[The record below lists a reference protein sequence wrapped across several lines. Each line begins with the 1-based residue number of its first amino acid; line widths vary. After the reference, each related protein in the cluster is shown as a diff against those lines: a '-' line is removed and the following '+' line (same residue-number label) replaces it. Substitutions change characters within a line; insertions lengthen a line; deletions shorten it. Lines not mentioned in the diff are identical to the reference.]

1 MDTIVRAGDS
11 TRKDGPDRTLTADH
25 PHLIVW
31 GAGTARTL
39 RVHWALHELG
49 LSYETLPI
57 AARTGETRTPEY
69 RQINSKEKIPTLQDG
84 TLTLTESA
92 AIVTYLAERYGES
105 IGLIPPAATAE
116 RAAYY
121 EWSFF
126 SMMEIDALAL
136 YVLRRHSA
144 LPEVYGEAPHAV
156 QAARAAFEKQITIV
170 DQRLATGP
178 FILGATFTGA
188 DILLTSCLLWADRY
202 ALPLPETLI
211 EYRQLTTS
219 RATHQAA
226 VEVNRWP

>member
-1 MDTIVRAGDS
+1 MS
-11 TRKDGPDRTLTADH
+11 ETANQ
-25 PHLIVW
+25 PRLIVW

-39 RVHWALHELG
+39 RVHWALRELG
-49 LSYETLPI
+49 LSYETQPI
-57 AARTGETRTPEY
+57 VARTGETRTPEY
-69 RQINSKEKIPTLQDG
+69 RQINPKEKIPTLQDG
-84 TLTLTESA
+84 GLTLTESA
-92 AIVTYLAERYGES
+92 AIVTYLAQKYGES
-105 IGLIPPAATAE
+105 IGLIPPAASPE

-126 SMMEIDALAL
+126 TMMEIDALAL

-144 LPEVYGEAPHAV
+144 LTQVYGEAPNAV
-156 QAARAAFEKQITIV
+156 QAAREAFEKQIKIV
-170 DQRLATGP
+170 DQKLALHGP

-211 EYRQLTTS
+211 KYRQLTTS
-219 RATHQAA
+219 RAAHRVA